1 MLATKDGV
9 IKKTPMSDFDNIRK
23 GGIIAQNLREGDE
36 LISVLLSKGD
46 DDLLIGTRGGKCVRF
61 HESDVRPMGRTATG
75 VRAITLEEGDE
86 VIDVNLIEK
95 GMTVLSITEKGLGKR
110 TGESEY
116 PLRHRGGKGV
126 IANAITEKT
135 GALACMKV
143 CRGDEDIMMIRDDG
157 TVIRTPVEKISVF
170 SRNTQGVR
178 LMRVDEGTKVV
189 SVALAP
195 HDKGEEAEEE

>member
-1 MLATKDGV
+1 MNLLQLAGGEKITAVFPVDNETEGEYLVLATKDGV

-36 LISVLLSKGD
+36 LISVLLSNGD

-110 TGESEY
+110 TGKASIRLGTGRQGRY
-116 PLRHRGGKGV
+116 RQRHNRKDRR
-126 IANAITEKT
+126 ASLHEAYA
-135 GALACMKV
+135 GA
-143 CRGDEDIMMIRDDG
+143 
-157 TVIRTPVEKISVF
+157 TRT
-170 SRNTQGVR
+170 
-178 LMRVDEGTKVV
+178 
-189 SVALAP
+189 
-195 HDKGEEAEEE
+195 